1 MPPVVRHAL
10 MAKSR
15 HDETST
21 GADKTVVTI
30 RVFCRLCHKKVY
42 KQVKSTYPQR
52 AASVAGDWW
61 RAADGG
67 SPFVYRDS
75 VRSPISRQC
84 KNGSLKRPPENLSN
98 IGRLIRL
105 LKRLSL
111 LFALRPRRRMTGG
124 DSNVPEMVGGY
135 RAFPIPGG
143 NDWRRITRYPAKF
156 VTKTYTDP
164 PIIEKRMKNRQS
176 FGGRGPEKRIRIRR
190 SFSNEKNPP
199 AICCRNRKTHSKPS
213 VASPS
218 PASAPVRSLCI
229 KWVTTGPG
237 TPKTINRSVTL
248 KDEPHLR
255 PVRNPTWPGRQAT
268 APKDKPY

>member
-98 IGRLIRL
+98 NGRLIRL

-111 LFALRPRRRMTGG
+111 LFAPRPRRRMTGG
-124 DSNVPEMVGGY
+124 DSNVSEMTGGESLAI
-135 RAFPIPGG
+135 RLNSSLKRTQTRQSSKNERKTASRSGAEGQKNESGSAARSQTKKIRQPSAARTAKHTQSRQSPLLLPS
-143 NDWRRITRYPAKF
+143 RYPSGAS
-156 VTKTYTDP
+156 VSNGWQPDQAP
-164 PIIEKRMKNRQS
+164 L
-176 FGGRGPEKRIRIRR
+176 RR
-190 SFSNEKNPP
+190 STE
-199 AICCRNRKTHSKPS
+199 A
-213 VASPS
+213 
-218 PASAPVRSLCI
+218 L
-229 KWVTTGPG
+229 
-237 TPKTINRSVTL
+237 L
-248 KDEPHLR
+248 
-255 PVRNPTWPGRQAT
+255 
-268 APKDKPY
+268 

>member
-1 MPPVVRHAL
+1 MPPVVRHAF

-98 IGRLIRL
+98 NGRLIRL

-111 LFALRPRRRMTGG
+111 LFAPRPRRRMTGG
-124 DSNVPEMVGGY
+124 KSDVSEMTGGESL
-135 RAFPIPGG
+135 AILL
-143 NDWRRITRYPAKF
+143 NSSL
-156 VTKTYTDP
+156 
-164 PIIEKRMKNRQS
+164 KRTQTRQS
-176 FGGRGPEKRIRIRR
+176 SKNESGSAAR
-190 SFSNEKNPP
+190 SQTKKNPP
-199 AICCRNRKTHSKPS
+199 AICCRNRKTHPKPPI
-213 VASPS
+213 ASPS
-218 PASAPVRSLCI
+218 PVSVPIRSLCI
-229 KWVTTGPG
+229 KWMTTGPG

-255 PVRNPTWPGRQAT
+255 PALDPAQPGRQAT

>member
-52 AASVAGDWW
+52 AASVVGDWW

-98 IGRLIRL
+98 NGRLIRL

-111 LFALRPRRRMTGG
+111 LFAPRPRRRMTGG
-124 DSNVPEMVGGY
+124 DSNVPEMVGGESLAI
-135 RAFPIPGG
+135 RL
-143 NDWRRITRYPAKF
+143 NSSL
-156 VTKTYTDP
+156 
-164 PIIEKRMKNRQS
+164 KRTQTRQS
-176 FGGRGPEKRIRIRR
+176 SK
-190 SFSNEKNPP
+190 NE
-199 AICCRNRKTHSKPS
+199 
-213 VASPS
+213 
-218 PASAPVRSLCI
+218 
-229 KWVTTGPG
+229 
-237 TPKTINRSVTL
+237 
-248 KDEPHLR
+248 
-255 PVRNPTWPGRQAT
+255 
-268 APKDKPY
+268 

>member
-98 IGRLIRL
+98 NGRLIRL

-111 LFALRPRRRMTGG
+111 LFAPRPRRRMTGG
-124 DSNVPEMVGGY
+124 DSNVPEMVGGESLAI
-135 RAFPIPGG
+135 RL
-143 NDWRRITRYPAKF
+143 NSSL
-156 VTKTYTDP
+156 
-164 PIIEKRMKNRQS
+164 KRTQTRQS
-176 FGGRGPEKRIRIRR
+176 SKNERKTASR
-190 SFSNEKNPP
+190 SGAEGQKNVSGSAARSQTEENPP
-199 AICCRNRKTHSKPS
+199 AVCCKNRETHSKPP

-218 PASAPVRSLCI
+218 PVSVPIRSLCI
-229 KWVTTGPG
+229 KWMTAGPDI
-237 TPKTINRSVTL
+237 PKAVNGSVTL

-255 PVRNPTWPGRQAT
+255 PALDPAQPGRQAT

>member
-30 RVFCRLCHKKVY
+30 RVFCRLCYKKVY

-84 KNGSLKRPPENLSN
+84 KNGSLKRPPENLSKN
-98 IGRLIRL
+98 GRLIRL
-105 LKRLSL
+105 LKWLSL

-124 DSNVPEMVGGY
+124 NSSVSEMTGGESLVI
-135 RAFPIPGG
+135 RL
-143 NDWRRITRYPAKF
+143 NSSL
-156 VTKTYTDP
+156 
-164 PIIEKRMKNRQS
+164 KRTQTRQS
-176 FGGRGPEKRIRIRR
+176 SKNERKTATR
-190 SFSNEKNPP
+190 SGAEGQKNVSGFAARSQTEENPP
-199 AICCRNRKTHSKPS
+199 AICCRNRKTHSKPPI
-213 VASPS
+213 ASPS
-218 PASAPVRSLCI
+218 PASTPVRSLCI
-229 KWVTTGPG
+229 KWVATGPDI
-237 TPKTINRSVTL
+237 PKAVNGSVTL

-255 PVRNPTWPGRQAT
+255 PALDPAQPGRQAT

>member
-15 HDETST
+15 HDETSA

-30 RVFCRLCHKKVY
+30 RVFCRLCYKKVY

-98 IGRLIRL
+98 NGFLKRL

-124 DSNVPEMVGGY
+124 DSNVSEMVGGY
-135 RAFPIPGG
+135 RAFFRYRAEMTGG
-143 NDWRRITRYPAKF
+143 NTNIYEMTGGESLAIRLNSSL
-156 VTKTYTDP
+156 
-164 PIIEKRMKNRQS
+164 KRTQTRQS
-176 FGGRGPEKRIRIRR
+176 SK
-190 SFSNEKNPP
+190 NE
-199 AICCRNRKTHSKPS
+199 
-213 VASPS
+213 
-218 PASAPVRSLCI
+218 
-229 KWVTTGPG
+229 
-237 TPKTINRSVTL
+237 
-248 KDEPHLR
+248 
-255 PVRNPTWPGRQAT
+255 
-268 APKDKPY
+268 

>member
-98 IGRLIRL
+98 NGRLIRL

-124 DSNVPEMVGGY
+124 NSNVSEMTGGESL
-135 RAFPIPGG
+135 
-143 NDWRRITRYPAKF
+143 RYPAKF

-176 FGGRGPEKRIRIRR
+176 FKGRGPEKRIRIRR

-199 AICCRNRKTHSKPS
+199 AICCRNRRTHSKPPI
-213 VASPS
+213 ASPS
-218 PASAPVRSLCI
+218 PRL
-229 KWVTTGPG
+229 G
-237 TPKTINRSVTL
+237 THQEPLYQMDGNRTRH
-248 KDEPHLR
+248 P
-255 PVRNPTWPGRQAT
+255 
-268 APKDKPY
+268 

>member
-1 MPPVVRHAL
+1 MPPVVRHAF

-98 IGRLIRL
+98 NGRLIRL

-124 DSNVPEMVGGY
+124 DTNVSEMTGGESLAI
-135 RAFPIPGG
+135 RL
-143 NDWRRITRYPAKF
+143 NSSL
-156 VTKTYTDP
+156 
-164 PIIEKRMKNRQS
+164 KRTQTRQS
-176 FGGRGPEKRIRIRR
+176 SK
-190 SFSNEKNPP
+190 NE
-199 AICCRNRKTHSKPS
+199 
-213 VASPS
+213 
-218 PASAPVRSLCI
+218 
-229 KWVTTGPG
+229 
-237 TPKTINRSVTL
+237 
-248 KDEPHLR
+248 
-255 PVRNPTWPGRQAT
+255 
-268 APKDKPY
+268 

>member
-30 RVFCRLCHKKVY
+30 RVFCRLRHKKVY

-84 KNGSLKRPPENLSN
+84 KNGSLNRLPENLSN
-98 IGRLIRL
+98 HGRLIRL

-111 LFALRPRRRMTGG
+111 LFAPRPRRRMTGG
-124 DSNVPEMVGGY
+124 KSDVSEMTGGY
-135 RAFPIPGG
+135 RAFPMPGG
-143 NDWRRITRYPAKF
+143 NDWRKYQHFRNDWRRITRYPAKF

-176 FGGRGPEKRIRIRR
+176 FGGRGTEKRIRIRR
-190 SFSNEKNPP
+190 SFSNGRNPP
-199 AICCRNRKTHSKPS
+199 TICCKNRKTHSKPL
-213 VASPS
+213 VVSPS
-218 PASAPVRSLCI
+218 PASVPVRSLCI

-248 KDEPHLR
+248 KDEPHLG
-255 PVRNPTWPGRQAT
+255 PARNPA
-268 APKDKPY
+268 

>member
-30 RVFCRLCHKKVY
+30 RVFCRLCYKKVY

-84 KNGSLKRPPENLSN
+84 KNGSLKRPPENLSKN
-98 IGRLIRL
+98 GRLIRL

-124 DSNVPEMVGGY
+124 DSNVPEMTGGESLAI
-135 RAFPIPGG
+135 RL
-143 NDWRRITRYPAKF
+143 NSSLKRTQTRQSSKNERKTASRSGQRDR
-156 VTKTYTDP
+156 KTYPDP
-164 PIIEKRMKNRQS
+164 PLVLKRKKIRQPSAAGTAKHTQNRQS
-176 FGGRGPEKRIRIRR
+176 PLLPPSRYPSGTSVSNGWQPDQTSLRR
-190 SFSNEKNPP
+190 STE
-199 AICCRNRKTHSKPS
+199 A
-213 VASPS
+213 
-218 PASAPVRSLCI
+218 L
-229 KWVTTGPG
+229 
-237 TPKTINRSVTL
+237 L
-248 KDEPHLR
+248 
-255 PVRNPTWPGRQAT
+255 
-268 APKDKPY
+268 

>member
-67 SPFVYRDS
+67 FSFDYHNP

-84 KNGSLKRPPENLSN
+84 KNGSLKRLPENLSKN
-98 IGRLIRL
+98 GRLIRL

-111 LFALRPRRRMTGG
+111 LFALRRRRMTGRN
-124 DSNVPEMVGGY
+124 SNVPEMIGGY
-135 RAFPIPGG
+135 RAFPMPGG
-143 NDWRRITRYPAKF
+143 NDWRKYQHFRNDWRRITRPPTKF

-164 PIIEKRMKNRQS
+164 PLIEK
-176 FGGRGPEKRIRIRR
+176 
-190 SFSNEKNPP
+190 
-199 AICCRNRKTHSKPS
+199 
-213 VASPS
+213 
-218 PASAPVRSLCI
+218 
-229 KWVTTGPG
+229 
-237 TPKTINRSVTL
+237 
-248 KDEPHLR
+248 
-255 PVRNPTWPGRQAT
+255 
-268 APKDKPY
+268 

>member
-1 MPPVVRHAL
+1 MPPVVRHAF

-67 SPFVYRDS
+67 FPFDYHNP
-75 VRSPISRQC
+75 VRSPISRHC
-84 KNGSLKRPPENLSN
+84 KNGSLKRPSENLSKN
-98 IGRLIRL
+98 CRLIRL

-124 DSNVPEMVGGY
+124 DSNVPEMTGGESLAI
-135 RAFPIPGG
+135 RL
-143 NDWRRITRYPAKF
+143 NSSL
-156 VTKTYTDP
+156 
-164 PIIEKRMKNRQS
+164 KRTQTRQS
-176 FGGRGPEKRIRIRR
+176 SK
-190 SFSNEKNPP
+190 NE
-199 AICCRNRKTHSKPS
+199 
-213 VASPS
+213 
-218 PASAPVRSLCI
+218 
-229 KWVTTGPG
+229 
-237 TPKTINRSVTL
+237 
-248 KDEPHLR
+248 
-255 PVRNPTWPGRQAT
+255 
-268 APKDKPY
+268 

>member
-1 MPPVVRHAL
+1 MPPVVRHAF

-61 RAADGG
+61 RAANGD

-98 IGRLIRL
+98 NGRLIRL

-111 LFALRPRRRMTGG
+111 LFAPRPRRRFALRPPRRRMTGG
-124 DSNVPEMVGGY
+124 DSNVSEMVGGY
-135 RAFPIPGG
+135 RAFS
-143 NDWRRITRYPAKF
+143 DT
-156 VTKTYTDP
+156 
-164 PIIEKRMKNRQS
+164 
-176 FGGRGPEKRIRIRR
+176 GRK
-190 SFSNEKNPP
+190 
-199 AICCRNRKTHSKPS
+199 
-213 VASPS
+213 
-218 PASAPVRSLCI
+218 
-229 KWVTTGPG
+229 
-237 TPKTINRSVTL
+237 
-248 KDEPHLR
+248 
-255 PVRNPTWPGRQAT
+255 
-268 APKDKPY
+268 

>member
-1 MPPVVRHAL
+1 MPPVVRHAF

-67 SPFVYRDS
+67 FSFVYRNS
-75 VRSPISRQC
+75 VRSPISYQY
-84 KNGSLKRPPENLSN
+84 KNGSLKRLPENLSKN
-98 IGRLIRL
+98 GRLIRL

-124 DSNVPEMVGGY
+124 DSNVPEMVGGESLAI
-135 RAFPIPGG
+135 RL
-143 NDWRRITRYPAKF
+143 NSSL
-156 VTKTYTDP
+156 
-164 PIIEKRMKNRQS
+164 KRTQTRQS
-176 FGGRGPEKRIRIRR
+176 SK
-190 SFSNEKNPP
+190 NE
-199 AICCRNRKTHSKPS
+199 
-213 VASPS
+213 
-218 PASAPVRSLCI
+218 
-229 KWVTTGPG
+229 
-237 TPKTINRSVTL
+237 
-248 KDEPHLR
+248 
-255 PVRNPTWPGRQAT
+255 
-268 APKDKPY
+268 

>member
-98 IGRLIRL
+98 NGRLKRL

-124 DSNVPEMVGGY
+124 NTGNTNVSEMTGGESLAI
-135 RAFPIPGG
+135 RLNSSLKRTQTRQSSKNERKTASRSGAEGQKNESGSAARSQTKKIRQPSAAGTAKHTQSRQSPLLLPS
-143 NDWRRITRYPAKF
+143 RYPSGAS
-156 VTKTYTDP
+156 V
-164 PIIEKRMKNRQS
+164 
-176 FGGRGPEKRIRIRR
+176 
-190 SFSNEKNPP
+190 SN
-199 AICCRNRKTHSKPS
+199 
-213 VASPS
+213 
-218 PASAPVRSLCI
+218 
-229 KWVTTGPG
+229 G
-237 TPKTINRSVTL
+237 
-248 KDEPHLR
+248 
-255 PVRNPTWPGRQAT
+255 
-268 APKDKPY
+268 

>member
-61 RAADGG
+61 READGG
-67 SPFVYRDS
+67 SPFVFRDS

-84 KNGSLKRPPENLSN
+84 KNGSLKRPSENLSKN
-98 IGRLIRL
+98 GRLIRL

-124 DSNVPEMVGGY
+124 DSNVPEMTGGESLAI
-135 RAFPIPGG
+135 RL
-143 NDWRRITRYPAKF
+143 NSSL
-156 VTKTYTDP
+156 
-164 PIIEKRMKNRQS
+164 KRTQTRQS
-176 FGGRGPEKRIRIRR
+176 SKNERKTASR
-190 SFSNEKNPP
+190 SGAEGQKNESGSAARSQTEENPP
-199 AICCRNRKTHSKPS
+199 AVCCKNRETHSKPS

-218 PASAPVRSLCI
+218 PASVPVS
-229 KWVTTGPG
+229 GA
-237 TPKTINRSVTL
+237 SVS
-248 KDEPHLR
+248 
-255 PVRNPTWPGRQAT
+255 NG
-268 APKDKPY
+268 